1 MLHQSPHSDDSG
13 EEDEVHWKE
22 HHENASIGSDW
33 DINAEVAQ
41 GKLKGIFIPN
51 CFAEYYFKGEGNYA
65 AEE

>member
-22 HHENASIGSDW
+22 HHENASIGSGW
-33 DINAEVAQ
+33 DFLEDIPVA
-41 GKLKGIFIPN
+41 KSVFLIPDY
-51 CFAEYYFKGEGNYA
+51 FAEYYLKGEGNYA

>member
-22 HHENASIGSDW
+22 HHENASIGSGW
-33 DINAEVAQ
+33 DISKDVVN
-41 GKLKGIFIPN
+41 GIFIPDY
-51 CFAEYYFKGEGNYA
+51 FAEYYLKGEGNYA